1 MNKIFNYIL
10 SNKNYST
17 FTKKA
22 ISVFVSLCLLAS
34 SMVQAAENGSTSYKN
49 INEMLTIISEY
60 AKSPYTGL
68 IATLNSDEKHL
79 DMSEVELSI
88 IYDGKVIRKV
98 PVDKKGF
105 VDFPLLDK
113 EVGKKAS
120 VIINQPKGSISME
133 MTAGVK
139 PISKLQVPYDEL
151 FYVLDDLE
159 TVASELVGLPRWM
172 LPDLDYLEFYF
183 DSASTVKLKGADINE
198 FYQSNDE
205 NKIKVERNTDLY
217 NKKITLFFS
226 DFPIEVKF
234 INY

>member
-1 MNKIFNYIL
+1 
-10 SNKNYST
+10 
-17 FTKKA
+17 
-22 ISVFVSLCLLAS
+22 
-34 SMVQAAENGSTSYKN
+34 
-49 INEMLTIISEY
+49 
-60 AKSPYTGL
+60 
-68 IATLNSDEKHL
+68 
-79 DMSEVELSI
+79 
-88 IYDGKVIRKV
+88 
-98 PVDKKGF
+98 
-105 VDFPLLDK
+105 
-113 EVGKKAS
+113 
-120 VIINQPKGSISME
+120 